1 METLNKLSMAVFS
14 AIVQTIGLI
23 FMLGLLSVAF
33 ISILT
38 YNGKATGL

>member
-1 METLNKLSMAVFS
+1 METLNKLSMSVFS

-23 FMLGLLSVAF
+23 FIFGLISVAF

-38 YNGKATGL
+38 HDCKNTGL